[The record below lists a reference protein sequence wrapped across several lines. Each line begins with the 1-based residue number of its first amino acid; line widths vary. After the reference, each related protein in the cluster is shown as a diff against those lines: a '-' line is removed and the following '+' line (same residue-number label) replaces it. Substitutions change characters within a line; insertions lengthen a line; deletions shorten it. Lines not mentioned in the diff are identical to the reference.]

1 MTKMMSSANGLVV
14 IEDPCLS
21 RAWAETLVHVLDHAG
36 TAISPLVVSIS
47 GFTEDGEH
55 DEDDAVRTALDDCLR
70 AKGKWDI
77 ETVAWTIFPRSIWRL
92 AGQDRHRLYD
102 LYIKSFPAWQAR
114 NPRANR
120 RGLYFE
126 RLVHYGRGP
135 MNGNQLERILS
146 EYEAR
151 PNIRRTALQASIF
164 DPKRDHVR
172 DAQLGFPCL
181 QQVHFVPE
189 NGGLA
194 IHAFYATQQ
203 LFDKAYG
210 NWLGLCHLGQ
220 FMAHEMGL
228 RLVRLHCYVG
238 TEKLERVT
246 KRDHILQPVI
256 RAARGSV
263 TTGPG
268 VSMLRALP

>member
-1 MTKMMSSANGLVV
+1 MTRTRNSTAGPLV
-14 IEDPCLS
+14 IEDTCLS
-21 RAWAETLVHVLDHAG
+21 RAWARALVHVVDHAG
-36 TAISPLVVSIS
+36 TAISPLLASIT
-47 GFTEDGEH
+47 GFTADGKPHED
-55 DEDDAVRTALDDCLR
+55 AAIRTALDDCLR
-70 AKGKWDI
+70 AKGKPDV

-102 LYIKSFPAWQAR
+102 LYIKTSPAWRAM
-114 NPRANR
+114 NPQANR

-126 RLVHYGRGP
+126 RLVNYGRGP
-135 MNGNQLERILS
+135 AGGNQLEWILS
-146 EYEAR
+146 EYAAR
-151 PNIRRTALQASIF
+151 PGVRKTMLQASVF
-164 DPKRDHVR
+164 DPERDHVR

-194 IHAFYATQQ
+194 VHAFYATQQ

-220 FMAHEMGL
+220 FMAREMGL
-228 RLVRLHCYVG
+228 RVVRLNCYVG

-246 KRDHILQPVI
+246 KRDPALQAVI
-256 RAARGSV
+256 WAARASV
-263 TTGPG
+263 AAGPG
-268 VSMLRALP
+268 VTRLRPLP